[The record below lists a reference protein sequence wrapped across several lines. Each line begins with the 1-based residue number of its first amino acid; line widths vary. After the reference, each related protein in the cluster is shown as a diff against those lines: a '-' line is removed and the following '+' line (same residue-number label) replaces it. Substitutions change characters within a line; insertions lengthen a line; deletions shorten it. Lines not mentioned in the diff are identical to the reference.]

1 MLSLKHTFIVCCL
14 VLASLPALA
23 DHPSLGI
30 NNGYGGAIVGQSA
43 TTLPEGAFSFSIKQ
57 EYIENNTFSDRK
69 LGEFGEAGQDVH
81 SVESLDVINLNAAWG
96 FSKKLTLGLSLPVI
110 SRNNISQA
118 PHHHE
123 EEEHHDDDDDD
134 EYHEEGSPS
143 VDALGDSSGIGD
155 LTAYGQYQF
164 FSSADNRR
172 LAAIYFGVK
181 LPTGKTD
188 QKTDQGETFEAEH
201 QPGSGSVDGLLG
213 LSYSQRLNR
222 WSLDSSIF
230 ASLATE
236 GTQDTDLGNALNYD
250 LALSHPLMATGESH
264 SHHNHHHSPS
274 LITAATIVFELN
286 GEWRD
291 KVDVDGT
298 TQAHT
303 GGNLVYLTAGVRVNF
318 GRQWSAT
325 LSGGI
330 PVVENLNGQQSDPNW
345 RGGLVLSRSF

>member
-1 MLSLKHTFIVCCL
+1 MTLSKATFIVYSL
-14 VLASLPALA
+14 MLTALPALA

-30 NNGYGGAIVGQSA
+30 NSGYGGAIVGQSA
-43 TTLPEGAFSFSIKQ
+43 TTLPEGAFSFSLKQ

-69 LGEFGEAGQDVH
+69 LSEFGEAGQDVH
-81 SVESLDVINLNAAWG
+81 SVESLDVINLNTAWG
-96 FSKKLTLGLSLPVI
+96 FSEKLTLGLSLPVI

-123 EEEHHDDDDDD
+123 EEEEEEH
-134 EYHEEGSPS
+134 HEEDAPS

-164 FSSADNRR
+164 FTSADNRR

-222 WSLDSSIF
+222 WSLDSSIL

-250 LALSHPLMATGESH
+250 LALSYPLMAAEESH
-264 SHHNHHHSPS
+264 NHHDHHHSPS
-274 LITAATIVFELN
+274 LTSAATIVFELN